1 MSTIVLNAKK
11 RKIGFSKK
19 VAYVTRAV
27 RYNTIGTDELVTHA
41 SADSGV
47 SKAML
52 KATFEAIMQEIQQLV
67 LNGHSVQLGDLG
79 TLQFSISCKSVEDKE
94 DLSTDLIKTR
104 RMLFRAS
111 SKLRDEMNDV
121 KFDTVIIDDEDS
133 DDGGEG

>member
-19 VAYVTRAV
+19 VAYVTSAV

-52 KATFEAIMQEIQQLV
+52 KATFEAFMQEIQQLV

>member
-121 KFDTVIIDDEDS
+121 KFDTVIIDTE
-133 DDGGEG
+133 DDGG

>member
-67 LNGHSVQLGDLG
+67 LNGHSIQLGDLG

-121 KFDTVIIDDEDS
+121 KFDTVIIDTE
-133 DDGGEG
+133 DDGG

>member
-52 KATFEAIMQEIQQLV
+52 KATFDAIMQEIQQLV

-121 KFDTVIIDDEDS
+121 KFDTVIIDTE
-133 DDGGEG
+133 DDGG

>member
-121 KFDTVIIDDEDS
+121 KFDTVIIEGDD

>member
-94 DLSTDLIKTR
+94 DVSTDLIR
-104 RMLFRAS
+104 R
-111 SKLRDEMNDV
+111 LRILVLPSAGLKQDIQRIKYE
-121 KFDTVIIDDEDS
+121 TVVVE
-133 DDGGEG
+133 EEEEPEP